1 MKHNDC
7 NENIDTENSYE
18 TINCTV
24 LLCRMILYSAI
35 KLLDSTQNLLIG
47 HSHEIINGI
56 SLEILNTTC
65 ISYFCWLCSNWTIY
79 VRNFAYYTEYKVE
92 FNENLKPTHIQKS
105 YCATYKHILWKYQC
119 QIKNNTE
126 LRYQ

>member
-35 KLLDSTQNLLIG
+35 KFLDSTQNLLIG

-92 FNENLKPTHIQKS
+92 FNENLKPTHIQIVI
-105 YCATYKHILWKYQC
+105 YILRA
-119 QIKNNTE
+119 E
-126 LRYQ
+126 G